1 VPQRDTTRG
10 AAALTARLS
19 VLIRRLRADGLLKAI
34 AIGCALAAGAM
45 ASALGAGAGRGT
57 AAAAA
62 IVTAIGASG
71 VTALRARHRWTAA
84 HAARRA
90 EDAEPGARNV
100 VITGEELLRHPD
112 RASPWMRARI
122 LSQAADVVSAID
134 AARAVPLGRRL
145 AWCAAAAALWIVVAL
160 GIPQRTVAL
169 VSDAVRHPS
178 AQREDGSPTIAAT
191 ITAPSYL
198 GGAVQTLRNP
208 EKIEAVAGSRL
219 SLSLTGSASWRTRL
233 GTREIPR
240 AAGQG
245 SSLVLSES
253 SYLAIEPET
262 PGRGDRKLIPVV
274 VTPDRVPS
282 IRIEQ
287 PGKDLLL
294 PDARSDVA
302 VAAAA
307 NDDFGLA
314 SLELRFTKVSGSG
327 EQFEFEEG
335 GIPLALERSS
345 PRSWRGRAALALS
358 RMKLEPGDSLVYR
371 VVGADARGGDAGG
384 ASSDTFFVEIAAPG
398 EVAVAGFELPP
409 DRERYAL
416 SQQMIVLK
424 IERLRQRERAM
435 SADAVAKEA
444 GNIAAEQ
451 RAVRANFI
459 FLNGGEVEDE
469 EEEAAHSHEIQEG
482 RLAHTAR
489 REIAE
494 AIQHM
499 GRAEKELIAV
509 STTGALPPAKAA
521 VEALQRAFGRNRYIL
536 RSMPVRSRLDPS
548 RRLSGE
554 LQAAVDSKR
563 AAHDPSSDLTA
574 ITARRLMGELL
585 NLGPLLLADD
595 RSRVQSA
602 RLSALAEEALA
613 AGAGTTEWQNVSASL
628 LQLRDALAAGR
639 PAPDVRSRYATTLD
653 ALQAEVRKNAIP
665 PAPSSP
671 AGSALRSAWV
681 LEQQA
686 ERGMATETRPGRKGR
701 GTGRGGGTPRQTRK

>member
-1 VPQRDTTRG
+1 VQQLDTTAG
-10 AAALTARLS
+10 AAALAAQLAALT
-19 VLIRRLRADGLLKAI
+19 RRLRADGLLKAI
-34 AIGCALAAGAM
+34 AIGCAVGAVAMTIALAAG
-45 ASALGAGAGRGT
+45 SGRGT

-62 IVTAIGASG
+62 LVPATGALCVTAVRG
-71 VTALRARHRWTAA
+71 RHRWTTAQ
-84 HAARRA
+84 AARRV
-90 EDAEPGARNV
+90 ESVEPRAMNV
-100 VITGEELLRHPD
+100 VITGEELLRHPE
-112 RASPWMRARI
+112 RASEWMRARI
-122 LSQAADVVSAID
+122 VAEAGDVATAIEP
-134 AARAVPLGRRL
+134 AQAVPLGRSL
-145 AWCAAAAALWIVVAL
+145 AWCAAAAALWVAAAMGL
-160 GIPQRTVAL
+160 PERA
-169 VSDAVRHPS
+169 VSVMADAVRGVTAGEPGR
-178 AQREDGSPTIAAT
+178 ATIEAR

-198 GGAVQTLRNP
+198 GGAVQVLKDP
-208 EKIEAVAGSRL
+208 AKIEAVAGSRL
-219 SLSLTGSASWRTRL
+219 SLSFIGREGPWFTRL
-233 GTREIPR
+233 GTRVLR
-240 AAGQG
+240 ATSHGVADT
-245 SSLVLSES
+245 VLSES
-253 SYLAIEPET
+253 TYLAIERDV
-262 PGRGDRKLIPVV
+262 PGQEDRRLIPVV
-274 VTPDRVPS
+274 VTPDRAPS

-294 PDARSDVA
+294 PDARSDIA

-307 NDDFGLA
+307 TDDFGLT

-335 GIPLALERSS
+335 TIPLALERGD

-371 VVGADARGGDAGG
+371 VVGADARGDEAGG

-398 EVAVAGFELPP
+398 EVTVAGFELPP

-444 GNIAAEQ
+444 GDIAAEQ

-482 RLAHTAR
+482 RLAHSAR

-494 AIQHM
+494 AIQYM

-509 STTGALPPAKAA
+509 STTSALPPAKAA

-548 RRLSGE
+548 RRLTGE

-563 AAHDPSSDLTA
+563 AAHEPSSDLMAT
-574 ITARRLMGELL
+574 TARRLIGELL
-585 NLGPLLLADD
+585 ALGPVLLADD
-595 RSRVQSA
+595 RSRVQPE

-613 AGAGTTEWQNVSASL
+613 AGAGTREWQNVSASL
-628 LQLRDALAAGR
+628 LQLRDAIVTGQ
-639 PAPDVRSRYATTLD
+639 PATEVRSQYSKTLD
-653 ALQAEVRKNAIP
+653 ALQAEARKSAIP
-665 PAPSSP
+665 PAASIP
-671 AGSALRSAWV
+671 AESMLRSAWTV
-681 LEQQA
+681 EQQVKS
-686 ERGMATETRPGRKGR
+686 EMSIDVRRGPKGR
-701 GTGRGGGTPRQTRK
+701 GTGRGGGAPRQSKK